1 LRASHLTTG
10 VADLERARDFYATC
24 LEAEVFHTS
33 SGPDRD
39 SVFALV
45 GNETVVELARPKTED
60 SLLGRDLAEHGELP
74 HAATFTV
81 ADIDAATRHLEE
93 LGLRVNRSD
102 DETIVLDPAQALGA
116 VIAFTA
122 ARIPNDPR
130 D

>member
-1 LRASHLTTG
+1 
-10 VADLERARDFYATC
+10 
-24 LEAEVFHTS
+24 
-33 SGPDRD
+33 
-39 SVFALV
+39 
-45 GNETVVELARPKTED
+45 
-60 SLLGRDLAEHGELP
+60 
-74 HAATFTV
+74 V